1 MPYFETVRN
10 AGRALRISLD
20 PVVEVRRS
28 DELDNAFTAIAGAR
42 PHALV
47 VIADRFLRD
56 FLRLLG
62 GTAAAWP
69 VVARAQQTALPVI
82 GFMGSESPDLYADRL
97 RAFRQGLKETGFVEG
112 QNVAVEFRWAQGQY
126 DRYPEFAAELVRRQ
140 VAVIAAT
147 GGEPSPQSAK
157 AATQT
162 IPIVFTA
169 NGDPVSSGLVA
180 SLNRPG
186 GNVTGIT
193 IFGDVTVAKRLQLM
207 HELIPQAAIAYLM
220 NPNNPN
226 GDTEMRAAQTAAR
239 SFGKEVLVLR
249 ASNESELDTAF
260 ATMAQQ
266 QVGALVVGSD
276 PFFYWRRDQVASLA
290 ARHAI
295 PANYYL
301 PGFARAG
308 GLMAYGNSLTDMYRL
323 VGVYVGRILKG
334 EKPGDLPIVQ
344 SSKFDLVINLKTAKM
359 LGVTVPYGLLNA
371 ADEVIE

>member
-1 MPYFETVRN
+1 MRW
-10 AGRALRISLD
+10 SLNE
-20 PVVEVRRS
+20 PRLNQYHGVVLSLGADMRR
-28 DELDNAFTAIAGAR
+28 
-42 PHALV
+42 
-47 VIADRFLRD
+47 RD
-56 FLRLLG
+56 FLRFLG